1 MNKLL
6 INRYMN
12 CSPLDAQQ
20 KIIVANKIFKIF
32 RIFGVPLI
40 SVFVE
45 LSFFM
50 INPIDAVIGS
60 YQIYGWG
67 YLILDLFNAM
77 VTGYLISEGLIIIR
91 KIFWEIKYFQR
102 REITGI
108 LVQIAIQKIYSLIIL
123 HFAIIIQ
130 ISIYDMSP
138 YKFLYWQGMVIGG
151 LTCLI
156 AIFVYTGIFLVQ
168 KWIAASYESEQLR
181 NLNLQSQFQAL
192 KAQLDPHFLFNNL
205 NTLTNIIEEKSPIA
219 AEFVGRL
226 SKVYR
231 YVLEHGSATLT
242 SVKNELEFIK
252 SYLFLVEA
260 RFGKSL
266 VVELNLSV
274 KALNKKI
281 PPMSLQL
288 LIENAMKHNVVSIQ
302 KPLFVKIYDERD
314 MLVVSNNLQKRK
326 TVEPST
332 KVGLNN
338 ITERYRLMEGKL
350 PVIKETDG
358 NYIVKIPLIDTNGDD
373 DEQDV

>member
-20 KIIVANKIFKIF
+20 KIIIANKIFKIF

-40 SVFVE
+40 SIFVE

-60 YQIYGWG
+60 YQLYGWG
-67 YLILDLFNAM
+67 YFILDLFNAI
-77 VTGYLISEGLIIIR
+77 VTGYLISEGIIIIR
-91 KIFWEIKYFQR
+91 KLFWEIEYFQN

-108 LVQIAIQKIYSLIIL
+108 IVQIAIQKIYSIIIL

-151 LTCLI
+151 LTCII

-219 AEFVGRL
+219 VEFVGRL

-231 YVLEHGSATLT
+231 YVLEHGSTTLT

-266 VVELNLSV
+266 VVELNLSA
-274 KALNKKI
+274 KALNKKL

-302 KPLFVKIYDERD
+302 KPLFVKIYDEKD

>member
-1 MNKLL
+1 
-6 INRYMN
+6 MN

-91 KIFWEIKYFQR
+91 KLFWEIEYFQH

-108 LVQIAIQKIYSLIIL
+108 IVQIAIQKIYSLIIL

-302 KPLFVKIYDERD
+302 KPLLVKIYDEKD